1 MKQTIRDVDVAG
13 RRALV
18 RCDFNVPQNEAG
30 EITDD
35 TRIRAALPTLRALL
49 DGGAA
54 VLLLSHLGRPKD
66 GPDPAFT
73 LAPVARRLGELLGQ
87 EVAFLGSPAVV
98 DDSVRIAAA
107 AIGPGQAALLENV
120 RFRPEET
127 KNDPGF
133 SRELASLA
141 DLFVN
146 DAFGSAHRAH
156 SSTAGV
162 ADYLPAVSGLLM
174 EKEIRFLGMAVE
186 QPERPFLAI
195 LGGAK
200 VSDKIPVIERLLEK
214 VDSLIIGGGMAFTFL
229 KAKGYEV
236 GGSKLEPEMVGL
248 AGELLKK
255 AAEKGI
261 PLHLPTD
268 VVAATAFDKDA
279 PADVCPADRIP
290 ADRMGL
296 DIGPE
301 TRKRFAAEVGKA
313 KTVIWNGPMGV
324 FEMPRFAEGTRAV
337 AEAMAAADATTIIGG
352 GDSAAAVQ
360 QFGLAPRMT
369 HISTGG
375 GASLEYLEGKPLPG
389 VEVLADAAAQEGSK
403 A

>member
-13 RRALV
+13 RRVLV
-18 RCDFNVPQNEAG
+18 RCDFNVPQNETG

-35 TRIRAALPTLRALL
+35 TRIRAALPTLRFLL

-73 LAPVARRLGELLGQ
+73 LAPVAERLGELLGRD
-87 EVAFLGSPAVV
+87 VAFLGSPAVV
-98 DDSVRIAAA
+98 DDGVRAAA
-107 AIGPGQAALLENV
+107 AKIGPGQAALLENV

-133 SRELASLA
+133 SRELASMA

-146 DAFGSAHRAH
+146 DAFGSVHRAH

-174 EKEIRFLGMAVE
+174 EKEIQFLGMAVE
-186 QPERPFLAI
+186 HPERPFLAI

-214 VDSLIIGGGMAFTFL
+214 VDSLIIGGGMSFTFL

-236 GGSKLEPEMVGL
+236 GNSKLEPEMVGL

-261 PLHLPTD
+261 PLLLPAD

-279 PADVCPADRIP
+279 PAEVCPSDRIP

-296 DIGPE
+296 DIGPA
-301 TRKRFAAEVGKA
+301 TRKLFADEVGKA

-337 AEAMAAADATTIIGG
+337 AEAMAAAEATTIIGG

-360 QFGLAPRMT
+360 QFGLASRMT

-389 VEVLADAAAQEGSK
+389 VEVLADAADREGSK
-403 A
+403 Q